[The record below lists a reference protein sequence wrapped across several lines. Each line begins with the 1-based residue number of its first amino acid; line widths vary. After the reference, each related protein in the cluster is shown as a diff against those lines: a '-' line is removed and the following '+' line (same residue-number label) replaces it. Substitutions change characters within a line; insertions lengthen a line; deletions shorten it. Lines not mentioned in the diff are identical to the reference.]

1 MKDFIKKIAMEK
13 INIREIFKEKNPKLA
28 RLLPGFIYR
37 YIERVVHQN
46 EINEALP
53 VMADKMGLDFA
64 KAVIDMLQAKVIVK
78 GEENIPKEGRYIF
91 VANHPLGGLDGLV
104 FAKVVGEKHPN
115 LQFLVNDILM
125 NLKNL
130 EPIFAPVNKHG
141 KQSVQYVRRIE
152 EIYQSDVQVLN
163 FPAGMCSRKVNGKIT
178 DLEWMKSF
186 ISKAVQH
193 KRDVVP
199 VFIDGTNSK
208 FFYNLSNIRTKL
220 GVKANL
226 EMFYLPD
233 EMFRQKG
240 KTITLTFGKPIPYTT
255 FDKSY
260 SPLEWAQKVKD
271 YVYNLSSTHKIDF
284 IK

>member
-1 MKDFIKKIAMEK
+1 MEK

-28 RLLPGFIYR
+28 RLIPCFIFR
-37 YIERVVHQN
+37 YIERVVHQK
-46 EINEALP
+46 EINDALP
-53 VMADKMGLDFA
+53 VLGNKMGLDFA
-64 KAVIDMLQAKVIVK
+64 NAVIEMFKVKISVK

-104 FAKVVGEKHPN
+104 FAKMVGEKHPN

-141 KQSVQYVRRIE
+141 KQSVQYVKRIE
-152 EIYQSDVQVLN
+152 EIYKSDAQVLN

-186 ISKAVQH
+186 VAKAVQH

-199 VFIDGTNSK
+199 VFVDGTNSK
-208 FFYNLSNIRTKL
+208 FFYYLSNIRTKL

-233 EMFRQKG
+233 EMFKQKG
-240 KTITLTFGKPIPYTT
+240 KTITLTFGKPIPYST
-255 FDKSY
+255 FDKSF
-260 SPLEWAQKVKD
+260 SHLEWAQKVKEH
-271 YVYNLSSTHKIDF
+271 VYGIALTPTKEF
-284 IK
+284 K

>member
-1 MKDFIKKIAMEK
+1 MEK
-13 INIREIFKEKNPKLA
+13 INIREIFKEKNPAVAKFI
-28 RLLPGFIYR
+28 PGFIYR
-37 YIERVVHQN
+37 YIERVVHQK
-46 EINEALP
+46 EINDALP
-53 VMADKMGLDFA
+53 VLGNKMGLDFA
-64 KAVIDMLQAKVIVK
+64 NAVIEMFKVKISVK

-141 KQSVQYVRRIE
+141 KQSVQYVKRIE
-152 EIYQSDVQVLN
+152 EIYKSDAQVLN
-163 FPAGMCSRKVNGKIT
+163 FPAGMCSRKINGKIT

-186 ISKAVQH
+186 VTKAVQH

-199 VFIDGTNSK
+199 VFVDGTNSK

-233 EMFRQKG
+233 EMFKQKG
-240 KTITLTFGKPIPYTT
+240 KTITLTFGKPIPYST
-255 FDKSY
+255 FDKSC
-260 SPLEWAQKVKD
+260 SPLEWAQKVKEH
-271 YVYNLSSTHKIDF
+271 VYEITTTPTKEF
-284 IK
+284 K

>member
-1 MKDFIKKIAMEK
+1 MEK
-13 INIREIFKEKNPKLA
+13 INIREIFKEKNPTMAK
-28 RLLPGFIYR
+28 LLPGFIYR
-37 YIERVVHQN
+37 YIERVVHQKD
-46 EINEALP
+46 INEVLP
-53 VMADKMGLDFA
+53 VLGDKMGLDFA
-64 KAVIDMLQAKVIVK
+64 NGVIDMLKAKVIVK
-78 GEENIPKEGRYIF
+78 GEENIPSEGRYIF

-104 FAKVVGEKHPN
+104 FAKVVGDKHPN

-141 KQSVQYVRRIE
+141 KQSVQYVKRIE
-152 EIYQSDVQVLN
+152 EIYKSDVQVLN
-163 FPAGMCSRKVNGKIT
+163 FPAGMCSRKIDGKIT

-186 ISKAVQH
+186 VAKAVQH

-233 EMFRQKG
+233 EMFKQKG
-240 KTITLTFGKPIPYTT
+240 KTITLTFGKPIPYSV
-255 FDKSY
+255 FDKSF
-260 SPLEWAQKVKD
+260 SPVEWAQKVKEH
-271 YVYNLSSTHKIDF
+271 VYKLTNDQNREFNNLG
-284 IK
+284 

>member
-1 MKDFIKKIAMEK
+1 MEK
-13 INIREIFKEKNPKLA
+13 INIREIFKEKNPTVAK
-28 RLLPGFIYR
+28 LLPGFIYR
-37 YIERVVHQN
+37 YIERVVHQK

-53 VMADKMGLDFA
+53 VLGDKMGLDFVNA
-64 KAVIDMLQAKVIVK
+64 IIDLFKATVVVK
-78 GEENIPKEGRYIF
+78 GEENIPKEGRFIF

-104 FAKVVGEKHPN
+104 FAKVVGERHPN

-141 KQSVQYVRRIE
+141 KQSVEYVKRIE
-152 EIYQSDVQVLN
+152 EIYKSDVQVLN
-163 FPAGMCSRKVNGKIT
+163 FPAGMCSRKINGKIT

-186 ISKAVQH
+186 VAKAVQH

-199 VFIDGTNSK
+199 VYIDGINSK

-233 EMFRQKG
+233 EMFKQKG
-240 KTITLTFGKPIPYTT
+240 KTITLTFGKSIPYSV
-255 FDKSY
+255 FDKSF
-260 SPLEWAQKVKD
+260 SPVEWAQKVKAH
-271 YVYNLSSTHKIDF
+271 VYRLANEQTIEFKNN
-284 IK
+284 